1 MLTRRRMIAATLAA
15 PALRAQIGYR
25 DYARCLPDYLS
36 SLAAAVYSRRNQ
48 RLAALRTPADIRSY
62 QAWARTTFTR
72 LVGTLPER
80 SPLNIRTLGAIER
93 DRYRVEKLV
102 YESRPGLFVTANL
115 YLPKTGAGPYPGVLF
130 QMGHSAP
137 GKAYPL
143 YQRCCQGLVQLGHV
157 VLAFDPMGQGER
169 ASPVTPPLSPT
180 REHSMAGQKM
190 LLVGETATGAMLWDA
205 MRSLDVLAAHPKIDG
220 GRLASTGQSGGGT
233 LTMILAAMDERLAA
247 AAVSSGNTENFA
259 IEPFLAPGSSDDAE
273 QDLIGS
279 GPLGFDRWD
288 MLWPMAPKPLLIAV
302 SAHDFYGTY
311 SPAYERSGREE
322 FGKLARAYETLGARE
337 KIAYFEEPLPHS
349 LSYPMRLA
357 IYNWLERHLNYAT
370 RTLDEEPPT
379 NPETEETLRCGKT
392 GVTTRDFEGTSP
404 ARLVA
409 GRRGV
414 SARPKDRESCMRCS
428 AWTRRLSNRSW
439 KLAAGPGIATA
450 RCWRWRSRPP
460 GRSGARRGSSCRSAP
475 GTGYCWSSNPTAAT
489 VRGTRRSS
497 TTSSRPP
504 ASRYAPPTSAAWV
517 TCKGSSRLARWD
529 TLAATPRRRSM
540 RGHR

>member
-93 DRYRVEKLV
+93 ARYRVEKLV

-190 LLVGETATGAMLWDA
+190 LLVCETATGAMLWDA
-205 MRSLDVLAAHPKIDG
+205 MRSLDVLAAHPKVDG

-247 AAVSSGNTENFA
+247 AAVSSGNTENVA

-370 RTLDEEPPT
+370 RTLDE
-379 NPETEETLRCGKT
+379 
-392 GVTTRDFEGTSP
+392 
-404 ARLVA
+404 
-409 GRRGV
+409 
-414 SARPKDRESCMRCS
+414 
-428 AWTRRLSNRSW
+428 
-439 KLAAGPGIATA
+439 
-450 RCWRWRSRPP
+450 SRPP
-460 GRSGARRGSSCRSAP
+460 IPRPKRRSGAA
-475 GTGYCWSSNPTAAT
+475 
-489 VRGTRRSS
+489 
-497 TTSSRPP
+497 RP
-504 ASRYAPPTSAAWV
+504 A
-517 TCKGSSRLARWD
+517 
-529 TLAATPRRRSM
+529 
-540 RGHR
+540 

>member
-1 MLTRRRMIAATLAA
+1 MYVRHELHHNAGVMLRTAGTGSRGRHYEIQLHDVGGAHYPTGSLYSVKRSSYPKIAAREWWPFQLRVKDATCLVRINGETVLEYDKLDNLDEGPIAGAQSRALDRVQAHFRAEDLMLTRRRMIAATLAA

-102 YESRPGLFVTANL
+102 YESRPGFFVTANL

-169 ASPVTPPLSPT
+169 ASPVKPLLSPT

-205 MRSLDVLAAHPKIDG
+205 MRSLDVLAAHPKVD
-220 GRLASTGQSGGGT
+220 
-233 LTMILAAMDERLAA
+233 
-247 AAVSSGNTENFA
+247 
-259 IEPFLAPGSSDDAE
+259 
-273 QDLIGS
+273 
-279 GPLGFDRWD
+279 PL
-288 MLWPMAPKPLLIAV
+288 
-302 SAHDFYGTY
+302 
-311 SPAYERSGREE
+311 RS
-322 FGKLARAYETLGARE
+322 
-337 KIAYFEEPLPHS
+337 
-349 LSYPMRLA
+349 
-357 IYNWLERHLNYAT
+357 
-370 RTLDEEPPT
+370 
-379 NPETEETLRCGKT
+379 
-392 GVTTRDFEGTSP
+392 
-404 ARLVA
+404 
-409 GRRGV
+409 
-414 SARPKDRESCMRCS
+414 
-428 AWTRRLSNRSW
+428 
-439 KLAAGPGIATA
+439 
-450 RCWRWRSRPP
+450 
-460 GRSGARRGSSCRSAP
+460 
-475 GTGYCWSSNPTAAT
+475 
-489 VRGTRRSS
+489 
-497 TTSSRPP
+497 
-504 ASRYAPPTSAAWV
+504 
-517 TCKGSSRLARWD
+517 
-529 TLAATPRRRSM
+529 
-540 RGHR
+540 